1 MILHQWLGRTALIV
15 DDSLSM
21 RLEAQRILDEIG
33 FDKILL
39 AENGQQ
45 ALEILAGNTIDFLLT
60 DLNMPIM
67 DGVELLAE
75 IEKSNT
81 YRLYVGVMSG
91 LDASLLNSVR
101 EIAEDSEFNL
111 IGILAKPI
119 DMNATRLM
127 LAPHSPE
134 NQRPIFLRHESEQCS
149 ASELATALA
158 NNEIVSFFQPKINLD
173 NGEVVGLEALA
184 RWQHPKR
191 GLLMP
196 ATFIEHLETGVLAKQ
211 HFLYQITHIL
221 EIIPELD
228 SINPN
233 LTINANMPVSLLVAP
248 SLVEELLQL
257 FTQHGADPQRLILEV
272 TETSVMSN
280 LKASLTTLAR
290 LRMKGFGISM
300 DDYGTGYSS
309 MQQLAKCPFTELK
322 IDRSFVHNS
331 ASNPKLLS
339 ILNAALGICKQ
350 LQLTSVA
357 EGVENQAD
365 FQLVRA
371 MGWSIGQGYYFSH
384 PLPFN
389 QLLTFLFTHRE

>member
-1 MILHQWLGRTALIV
+1 M
-15 DDSLSM
+15 
-21 RLEAQRILDEIG
+21 
-33 FDKILL
+33 
-39 AENGQQ
+39 
-45 ALEILAGNTIDFLLT
+45 
-60 DLNMPIM
+60 
-67 DGVELLAE
+67 
-75 IEKSNT
+75 
-81 YRLYVGVMSG
+81 
-91 LDASLLNSVR
+91 
-101 EIAEDSEFNL
+101 
-111 IGILAKPI
+111 
-119 DMNATRLM
+119 
-127 LAPHSPE
+127 
-134 NQRPIFLRHESEQCS
+134 
-149 ASELATALA
+149 
-158 NNEIVSFFQPKINLD
+158 SFFQPKINLD

-233 LTINANMPVSLLVAP
+233 LTINANMPVSLLVDP

>member
-101 EIAEDSEFNL
+101 EIAEDSEFDL

-134 NQRPIFLRHESEQCS
+134 NQRSIFLRHESEQCS
-149 ASELATALA
+149 VSELATALA
-158 NNEIVSFFQPKINLD
+158 NNEIVSFCQPKINLD

-233 LTINANMPVSLLVAP
+233 LTINANMPVSLLVDP